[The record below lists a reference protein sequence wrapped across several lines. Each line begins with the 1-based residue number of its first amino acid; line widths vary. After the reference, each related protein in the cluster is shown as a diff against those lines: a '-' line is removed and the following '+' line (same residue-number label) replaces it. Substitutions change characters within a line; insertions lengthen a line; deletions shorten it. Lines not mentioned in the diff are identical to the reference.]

1 MFRACFM
8 ARVRRRWWVVQTP
21 VAAAARSCRARPQT
35 LAATA
40 HRGRGSHRSS
50 RCKTCRPS
58 CGGRTFPGRQ
68 VHRTKAARRVHQT
81 KAARRNGEQ
90 GQNSDSGSNS
100 DLNPSQM
107 RLEVLQM
114 RPRRASFHGSL
125 QTCCFLI
132 VFFGPGGR
140 NAEPRDIGSGRSRS
154 PSEKGPAEAV
164 HDNLA
169 VRRRPAPARLPQ
181 LASPRL
187 RGSLR
192 LPALALPEPHARR
205 SPSAARR
212 AGPSPWPGASL
223 PRRCAR

>member
-1 MFRACFM
+1 
-8 ARVRRRWWVVQTP
+8 
-21 VAAAARSCRARPQT
+21 
-35 LAATA
+35 
-40 HRGRGSHRSS
+40 
-50 RCKTCRPS
+50 
-58 CGGRTFPGRQ
+58 
-68 VHRTKAARRVHQT
+68 
-81 KAARRNGEQ
+81 
-90 GQNSDSGSNS
+90 
-100 DLNPSQM
+100 M

-154 PSEKGPAEAV
+154 LQKRVRPRQFMTTLPGSEVLYRSARWKCRSFDSAV
-164 HDNLA
+164 ERFAQDDRLLGGFRKA
-169 VRRRPAPARLPQ
+169 ALIERTSEPVTRRRPAPARLPQ